1 MAGVPYIVGE
11 KRAELFVPNENGRIV
26 PRLPD
31 PLEQPP
37 RRSRSRSTLS
47 TREFSEQQRH
57 YAVIQTGAPTFR

>member
-31 PLEQPP
+31 RWNSP
-37 RRSRSRSTLS
+37 TAVAVTVNLS